1 MKKTISLIICIL
13 ISLLVLINIDSIS
26 NKIALFLE
34 NNKKVAISSPN
45 DYYKNYDFKFV
56 QESNQYV
63 PYSYQGLLNIVFST
77 LNNGW
82 DNFTFYCP
90 DEYTDCLK
98 DMNKISND
106 TTLLSNINNYVHP
119 YNTYSK
125 IGIVSNNT
133 GEITINITKL
143 YSDSDIEKIN
153 KGVDDIITKYIKSD
167 MSDDDKLL
175 VIHDYIINN
184 TRYDINKSNDASY
197 TALGPLFNG
206 TAVCSGYADLMAIF
220 ISKFGLKNYKVAS
233 NTHVWNAV
241 LVNGEW
247 LNIDLT
253 WDDPITKDSDVD
265 TLQHDFFLVN
275 TKKLLEFDT
284 KDHKFDTT
292 VYQELR

>member
-45 DYYKNYDFKFV
+45 YYYKNYDFKFV

>member
-34 NNKKVAISSPN
+34 NNKKVAIPSPN

-82 DNFTFYCP
+82 DTFTFYCP

-98 DMNKISND
+98 DMNEISND

-292 VYQELR
+292 VYQELK